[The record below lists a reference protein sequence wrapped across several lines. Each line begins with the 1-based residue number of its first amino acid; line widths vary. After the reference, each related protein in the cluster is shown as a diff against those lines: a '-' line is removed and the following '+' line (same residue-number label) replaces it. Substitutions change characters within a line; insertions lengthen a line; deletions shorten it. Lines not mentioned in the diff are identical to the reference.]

1 MKNIV
6 KNLNTINDTAL
17 RFTSWCLGAVASSG
31 ALLMLYCIILF
42 MRERFVLKEIFMV
55 RSSLEYIVAS
65 AVLSFCFGLL
75 IDLYFRKT
83 EKGG

>member
-1 MKNIV
+1 MKNII

-17 RFTSWCLGAVASSG
+17 RFTSWCLAAVAASG
-31 ALLMLYCIILF
+31 ALLMFYCIILF
-42 MRERFVLKEIFMV
+42 MREQFLLKEIFMV

-83 EKGG
+83 K